1 MIKRTYTI
9 GYIDHDKDVHSK
21 YLGPSMSMLNDEF
34 SVISTSD
41 EKFPAQNYNY
51 ILDKAK
57 TDRVILTHQDVSFP
71 PDLLERIDMTYDF
84 LEERGVDVGALGM
97 VGMDPKNRYTQLH
110 SNEYAIFLVDTL
122 DCCFVVVDPSN
133 KVRFDEENF
142 GDYHLYVEDYC
153 AQLNRNHK
161 KQNFTI
167 IIDSG
172 VDEIFYEY
180 HEDFEFDKLRH
191 HSATISKLGACW
203 GRYKEFKKKLIKK
216 WGYIKTT

>member
-21 YLGPSMSMLNDEF
+21 YLGPSISMLNDEF
-34 SVISTSD
+34 SVICTSD

-71 PDLLERIDMTYDF
+71 PDLLEKIDKTYDL
-84 LEERGVDVGALGM
+84 LEEQGVDVGALGM
-97 VGMDPKNRYTQLH
+97 VGMHPYHEYMQLH
-110 SNEYAIFLVDTL
+110 SNEDNVWLVDTL
-122 DCCFVVVDPSN
+122 DCCFVIVDPSN

-142 GDYHLYVEDYC
+142 GEYHLYVEDYC
-153 AQLNRNHK
+153 AQLNRRHK

-167 IIDSG
+167 AINSG
-172 VDEIFYEY
+172 VDEIVYSS
-180 HEDFEFDKLRH
+180 HRDFEFDKLRH
-191 HSATISKLGACW
+191 HSATLSKIGSCW
-203 GRYKEFKKKLIKK
+203 GRYNEFKQDLIKK
-216 WGYIKTT
+216 WGQIKTT

>member
-34 SVISTSD
+34 SVICTSD

-57 TDRVILTHQDVSFP
+57 TDRVILAHQDVSFP
-71 PDLLERIDMTYDF
+71 PELLEKIDKTYDLLEEQG
-84 LEERGVDVGALGM
+84 LDVGALGM
-97 VGMDPKNRYTQLH
+97 VGMHPYHEYMQLH
-110 SNEYAIFLVDTL
+110 SNEDNVWLVDTL
-122 DCCFVVVDPSN
+122 DCCFVIVDPSN

-142 GDYHLYVEDYC
+142 GEYHLYVEDYC
-153 AQLNRNHK
+153 AQLNRRHK

-167 IIDSG
+167 AINSG
-172 VDEIFYEY
+172 VDEIVYSS
-180 HEDFEFDKLRH
+180 HRDFEFDKLRH
-191 HSATISKLGACW
+191 HSATLSKIGSCW
-203 GRYKEFKKKLIKK
+203 GRYNEFKQDLIKK
-216 WGYIKTT
+216 WGQIKTT